1 MISRS
6 LIMDKENPVDM
17 SSQAIDT
24 RFRRVSQLR
33 RLCLSLGKA
42 GSKATAEKESPIVEN
57 SHDATTKVSQDR
69 DS

>member
-1 MISRS
+1 
-6 LIMDKENPVDM
+6 MDKENQVDM

-42 GSKATAEKESPIVEN
+42 GLKENREKESPDVEN
-57 SHDATTKVSQDR
+57 TDEATAKVDQER

>member
-1 MISRS
+1 
-6 LIMDKENPVDM
+6 MDKENQVDM

-42 GSKATAEKESPIVEN
+42 GLKENREKESPIVEN
-57 SHDATTKVSQDR
+57 ADDATTPVSQDR